1 MKRIL
6 VTGATGF
13 IGKHVTALMDEQS
26 EKDLD
31 FIAWDRLSMGDLL
44 QDSNRQFELEKLAPH
59 VVLHLAWST
68 TANDH
73 YHEGSSHAVWTEES
87 LKFMNECL
95 RRKIWFIATGSAV
108 DAKDDKTSATPYA
121 CAKRELRSVV
131 EASQELGNVT
141 LLRPQYIVSI
151 EDERPRVVRE
161 YLRSRSKETF
171 ELSNPSVELDFI
183 HVSDVASGIKVVI
196 DNGVMGTV
204 DLGSGSLHKVSELIS
219 AVEISRSGRS
229 INTVPIN
236 PSSRTSAT
244 RSEALIG
251 LGWTPIHTHKLF
263 GEVAT

>member
-1 MKRIL
+1 VQRIL

-13 IGKHVTALMDEQS
+13 IGKHVTALMDQQS

-31 FIAWDRLSMGDLL
+31 FTAWDRLSMGDLL

-68 TANDH
+68 TANDR
-73 YHEGSSHAVWTEES
+73 YDEGSAHAVWTEES

-95 RRKIWFIATGSAV
+95 RRKIWFVATGSAV
-108 DAKDDKTSATPYA
+108 DAKDDKTNATPYA
-121 CAKRELRSVV
+121 RAKRELRSVV
-131 EASQELGNVT
+131 EASQDLGNVT

-161 YLRSRSKETF
+161 YLRSKSKETF

-196 DNGVMGTV
+196 DNGATGTV
-204 DLGSGSLHKVSELIS
+204 DIGSGSLHKVSELIS
-219 AVEISRSGRS
+219 AVEISRSGRA
-229 INTVPIN
+229 IDTDPIKRS
-236 PSSRTSAT
+236 PRTSTA
-244 RSEALIG
+244 RAEALRG